1 MTHIERLRRD
11 GILRRGSRREGF
23 RYIWA
28 SDGRPARGHL
38 RRIVS
43 LRLPPAWRD
52 VAINASPNG
61 RLQAV
66 GRDAAGRWQYVYH
79 AAHVRAR
86 ERNKF
91 ARLLRFGAALP
102 PLRRAVAGDL
112 RTRGLSR
119 DKVLATV
126 VRVLGAAFIR
136 PGSESYAAENGSY
149 GIATIRRKHVRVVG
163 DTVHFDFAG
172 KSGKRHQRALCDR
185 SVARVIRPLLA
196 LPGYEVFKFVADDGR
211 VVDVRR
217 ADINEYIKRHMG
229 DAFSA
234 KDFRTWA
241 ATLICACAL
250 ARSEAP
256 ELLDRARKKAIV
268 AAIKETAQQLGNTP
282 AICRS
287 SYISPC
293 VLSDYERGLVVE
305 RYFKTVEELIAR
317 QLRGLHPSERALLR
331 LLKRHA
337 RRIG

>member
-1 MTHIERLRRD
+1 MTQIDRLRRT
-11 GILRRGSRREGF
+11 GILRRGSRRGGF
-23 RYIWA
+23 RYVHA

-43 LRLPPAWRD
+43 LCLPPAWRE
-52 VAINASPNG
+52 VAINASPHG

-91 ARLLRFGAALP
+91 VRLLRFGAALP

-112 RTRGLSR
+112 RLRQLSR

-126 VRVLGAAFIR
+126 VRVLGYAFIR
-136 PGSESYAAENGSY
+136 PGSEAYATENGSY
-149 GIATIRRKHVRVVG
+149 GIATIRRKHVRVAG

-172 KSGKRHQRALCDR
+172 KSGKRQQRALRDR
-185 SVARVIRPLLA
+185 RVARVVRPLLR
-196 LPGYEVFKFVADDGR
+196 LPGYEVFKYLDDAGQ
-211 VVDVRR
+211 VVDIHR
-217 ADINEYIKRHMG
+217 ADINEYVKRHMG

-250 ARSEAP
+250 ARSASPRLEEA
-256 ELLDRARKKAIV
+256 RARKQAIV
-268 AAIKETAQQLGNTP
+268 AAIKETARQLGNTP

-293 VLSDYERGLVVE
+293 VLTDYQRGRVIDHYV
-305 RYFKTVEELIAR
+305 RTVEELIAR
-317 QLRGLHPSERALLR
+317 QPRGLHPSERALLR

-337 RRIG
+337 